1 MAEKKKVD
9 YNPVTAQVV
18 MASTYAEA
26 VTDDKELA
34 DEAGVVNPA
43 HVDYNEALK
52 NYESRDDVESLA
64 NRRAREAGTSFSD
77 ADFVRTNDPSGV
89 VTATDAS
96 KDDVKA
102 AEKSKS
108 EQAKATEKGAEKDNK
123 STKVE
128 TDNDDKNDKK

>member
-9 YNPVTAQVV
+9 YNPVTASV
-18 MASTYAEA
+18 ALRNTYAEA

-52 NYESRDDVESLA
+52 NYESRDDVETLA

-77 ADFVRTNDPSGV
+77 TDFVRTNDPEGV
-89 VTATDAS
+89 VTASRATS
-96 KDDVKA
+96 KDVEA
-102 AEKSKS
+102 AEKSKA
-108 EQAKATEKGAEKDNK
+108 EQAKATADGAEKDNK

-128 TDNDDKNDKK
+128 TDDKKNDKK

>member
-9 YNPVTAQVV
+9 YNPVTASV
-18 MASTYAEA
+18 ALRNTYAEA
-26 VTDDKELA
+26 VTDGKELA

-52 NYESRDDVESLA
+52 NYESRDDVETLA

-77 ADFVRTNDPSGV
+77 TDFVRTNDPEGV
-89 VTATDAS
+89 VTASRATS
-96 KDDVKA
+96 EDVKA
-102 AEKSKS
+102 AEDSKHK
-108 EQAKATEKGAEKDNK
+108 QAEETAKGAEKNNK

-128 TDNDDKNDKK
+128 TDDKNDKK